1 MFFRN
6 KRGEEEC
13 ILASQQQA
21 KLGIISFNPDS
32 IFLKLGIGVILVGQI
47 WKMVRKEVKSLI
59 KLPTSEKVELTR
71 LEILML
77 YPVFLFWKQK
87 DVLHIFREEPIQ
99 QNIIKTVRALR
110 VFERNKLTRH

>member
-77 YPVFLFWKQK
+77 YPVFLFWKK
-87 DVLHIFREEPIQ
+87 
-99 QNIIKTVRALR
+99 KTYYTFLGRSPYNRTLLR
-110 VFERNKLTRH
+110 QLGLLGYLKETN